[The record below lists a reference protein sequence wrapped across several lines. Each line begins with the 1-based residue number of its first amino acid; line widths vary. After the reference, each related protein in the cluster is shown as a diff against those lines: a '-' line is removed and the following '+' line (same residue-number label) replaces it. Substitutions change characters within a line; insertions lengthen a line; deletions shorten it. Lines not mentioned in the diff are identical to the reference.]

1 MKYIDTAGIAFT
13 YGGSQIDYFLAE
25 ILPCK
30 ETFKNEYF
38 VKDALIDGSDE
49 YQLPEYESD
58 FDLTYVAES
67 RSGYHNED
75 EIPENLSPH
84 ELPSVAA
91 LIDKKTLL
99 PNLYYQQGR
108 IIFFHNRIYRAI
120 FEIDIFKL
128 IMPSNYRFSPTFV
141 WRPKVIV
148 FYNMEDHQENVT
160 NYIRARYQQIL
171 EAEVVRID
179 NLLRVSN
186 VDELIRKKMSLNM
199 MIKRAQVFKL
209 EDWKFQPKPIYVG
222 NHYY

>member
-13 YGGSQIDYFLAE
+13 YGGGQIDYFLAE

-38 VKDALIDGSDE
+38 VTKPLISGSDE
-49 YQLPEYESD
+49 YQLPEYETH
-58 FDLTYVAES
+58 FDLSYVAES

-99 PNLYYQQGR
+99 PNLYHQQGHY
-108 IIFFHNRIYRAI
+108 IFFHHRGYRAI
-120 FEIDIFKL
+120 FEIDIRKF
-128 IMPSNYRFSPTFV
+128 IIPTNYRIASHFV
-141 WRPKVIV
+141 WRPKVIA
-148 FYNMEDHQENVT
+148 FYNLEDHQENVT
-160 NYIRARYQQIL
+160 NYIRARYQKIL

-186 VDELIRKKMSLNM
+186 VEELIRKKMSLNM
-199 MIKRAQVFKL
+199 MIKRAQVLKL